1 MLHFLML
8 WLGLDNVSGPQYA
21 FWSGVGMSVFWP
33 LLWWVHHNCH
43 ERRCPW
49 PGHPNADGV
58 VYCKG
63 HIRHPKEK

>member
-1 MLHFLML
+1 MSNKDMPLPAVPLL
-8 WLGLDNVSGPQYA
+8 SAD
-21 FWSGVGMSVFWP
+21 SVFWP

-58 VYCKG
+58 VYCRG
-63 HIRHPKEK
+63 HAKKERNTK